1 MKKLFFFIAF
11 FLLVTTAFSN
21 GIIIVNAEDGTTLEM
36 KNSEINVDVNNQV
49 ALVVSSQRFFND
61 TGNSFLISYGFPMP
75 NTASATQ
82 LRWKVNNGDW
92 QYAIFEAGQQ
102 DPPVG
107 GGNSVHPDIVQ
118 YLGNTPLYFNFDD
131 PIQNED
137 ILEVEISYVQLL
149 TYKFGIVTF
158 NYPSDYSLIQTSIIE
173 ENQSID
179 FQLYSERTID
189 FLAID
194 TYIATITNDG
204 NLASLTYSETGTT
217 TLDDI
222 VITYQLASDE
232 LGVIS
237 FSTLLEEQFCDD
249 YGNGFLGL
257 VIEPESNV
265 NTEVIEKVFTLI
277 IDKSGSMGTYKMEQ
291 AKEAATF
298 IVNNLNQDDYFNLIS
313 FNHDIYSFKPD
324 HVIYNTANKLDA
336 LNFISSINSGGTTNI
351 SDALTEAIYQFGAT
365 DPNKA
370 NMIVFFTDGQA
381 TAGPTTTTEG
391 ILENVETAIAANE
404 TSVFLHTFGIGN
416 DVNVQLLTLLAL
428 ENQGLSTFIGDD
440 EIEAAISDFYLTIRN
455 PVLLNT
461 EIQFTPNI
469 VNQTYPDPVPNLYK
483 GQQLILTGRYNDPQL
498 VTIELTGNAFNTNV
512 NYSYDVDLADMA
524 IENLAFLPKLWA
536 KAKIEHLQFLF
547 YSLPIGSQEAI
558 DTQALIEE
566 ISICYQVLSDFT
578 IFNTG
583 GGTTSIEDVL
593 SEYDEFK
600 IKFHPNPFSEKTVAN
615 VDLLYAQP
623 IIISIYD
630 INGKLITVLNLEGE
644 AGNNIVSW
652 DGTNSKKKSVE
663 SGVYFYKIETK
674 SKTYFGKLI
683 KI

>member
-1 MKKLFFFIAF
+1 MKKSFLLFSF
-11 FLLVTTAFSN
+11 FLTTFIGFSN
-21 GIIIVNAEDGTTLEM
+21 GIIIVNAEQGTTLKM
-36 KNSEINVDVNNQV
+36 TNSEINVDVNNQV
-49 ALVVSSQRFFND
+49 GLVVSSQRFFND
-61 TGNSFLISYGFPMP
+61 TGDSFLISYGFPMP

-82 LRWKVNNGDW
+82 LRWRINNGDW
-92 QYAIFEAGQQ
+92 SYAIFEAGQQ

-118 YLGNTPLYFNFDD
+118 YLGDTPLYFNFDN

-137 ILEVEISYVQLL
+137 IIEVEISYVQLL
-149 TYKFGIVTF
+149 SYKFGVVTF

-179 FQLYSERTID
+179 FQLYSDRTID

-194 TYIATITNDG
+194 NYVASITNDG
-204 NLASLTYSETGTT
+204 NLASLIYSETGTT
-217 TLDDI
+217 TLDNI

-237 FSTLLEEQFCDD
+237 FSTLLEEQTCDE

-257 VIEPESNV
+257 IIEPESNV

-277 IDKSGSMGTYKMEQ
+277 IDKSGSMGTLKMEQ

-313 FNHDIYSFKPD
+313 FDSNINSFKPD
-324 HVIYNTANKLDA
+324 HVIYNTTNQIDA
-336 LNFISSINSGGTTNI
+336 LNFISNISSGGMTNI

-381 TAGPTTTTEG
+381 TAGTTSTQG
-391 ILENVETAIAANE
+391 ILDNVEAAISANE
-404 TSVFLHTFGIGN
+404 TSIFLHTFGIGN
-416 DVNVQLLTLLAL
+416 NVNVQLLTLLAL
-428 ENQGLSTFIGDD
+428 ENQGVSTFIGDD

-469 VNQTYPDPVPNLYK
+469 VSQTYPDPLPNLYK
-483 GQQLILTGRYNDPQL
+483 GQQLILTGRYDTPQL
-498 VTIELTGNAFNTNV
+498 VTVELSGNAFNTNV
-512 NYSYDVDLADMA
+512 NYSYDVDLADIA

-536 KAKIEHLQFLF
+536 KAKIEYLQYLF
-547 YSLPIGSQEAI
+547 YSLPIGSQEAN

-583 GGTTSIEDVL
+583 GGATGIEDVL
-593 SEYDEFK
+593 SDHEEFK
-600 IKFHPNPFSEKTVAN
+600 IIFHPNPFKEKTVAYI
-615 VDLLYAQP
+615 DLLYTQP

-630 INGKLITVLNLEGE
+630 VNGKLVYLVNYDGE
-644 AGNNIVSW
+644 AGSNLISW
-652 DGTNSKKKSVE
+652 DGTNFENKSVE
-663 SGVYFYKIETK
+663 SGVYFYRVETNSK
-674 SKTYFGKLI
+674 SYFGKLI